1 MDFFGELLCHFDL
14 ELFPLL
20 SECAHASEIE
30 CMLSCKFVKREV
42 VFLELK
48 FLILPFVLVHPH
60 WAFFQGNFTW
70 YGLSRLGFFSFGV
83 EGKRCSLAGTD

>member
-30 CMLSCKFVKREV
+30 SVLSCKFVKRKV
-42 VFLELK
+42 VF
-48 FLILPFVLVHPH
+48 I
-60 WAFFQGNFTW
+60 
-70 YGLSRLGFFSFGV
+70 
-83 EGKRCSLAGTD
+83 